1 MPKNRLNPFDDK
13 DIQFVKELVKEYLF
27 PYYGITN
34 DRQVLYMLN
43 ENEQFCYVFVRSEN
57 ENIKP
62 FDMCYACKLLL
73 NKMRD
78 DPTIQE
84 ELSRSNKL
92 GQFIKIANQ
101 ALYEYNEVEKIESD
115 IRTSFRLSS
124 RIPTQQ
130 THSENLD
137 RDSEEWWSKAVTKIY
152 TGNSAKD
159 EPDYTTNPQSHS
171 VTYAYQQPTYNLVQ
185 YSRTHSVPTTQPP
198 RYHTTY
204 SYQQYPWYNT
214 SQQYVTN
221 SASTQRIN
229 YASTSYP
236 TTYYSY

>member
-13 DIQFVKELVKEYLF
+13 DIQFVKELVTSCLF
-27 PYYGITN
+27 PYDTITN
-34 DRQVLYMLN
+34 DRQVLHMLN
-43 ENEQFCYVFVRSEN
+43 ENEQFCYAFVHSKN
-57 ENIKP
+57 ERIKP
-62 FDMCYACKLLL
+62 FDMYYTCKLLL
-73 NKMRD
+73 KKMQKN
-78 DPTIQE
+78 PKIQKT
-84 ELSRSNKL
+84 LSKNNKL
-92 GQFIKIANQ
+92 DKFIKIANQ

-130 THSENLD
+130 TYRESLD
-137 RDSEEWWSKAVTKIY
+137 RDSEEWWSKTVTKIY
-152 TGNSAKD
+152 TDNSAKD
-159 EPDYTTNPQSHS
+159 ELDYTINPQSRS
-171 VTYAYQQPTYNLVQ
+171 AIYTYQQPTYNLVQ

-198 RYHTTY
+198 RYYTTY